1 MKKNAADLPRRYPG
15 LKPFERNQSAVFHG
29 RKDDIQR
36 LTNLVLRERLVV
48 LFAKSGIGKTSL
60 LQAGVAPELERQ
72 DFTPVFLRADKTNA
86 PLLDTMGAV
95 LDSHRQVSGRDTTG
109 EHPGEK
115 QSLWEQLK
123 RLEFDFNGL
132 PATPVL
138 VFDQFEEVFTLA
150 HSDESRNRFLAELAE
165 MANETMPEAL
175 RSNLMQQFQEGKI
188 DVATMQWWE
197 KQPELRVVLSIRSDF
212 LHLIDGM
219 STRIPGILRN
229 RYQLQPLDR
238 EKARIAIVQPAL
250 AEGIYLSK
258 PFEYSESALKGMID
272 FLAGHSAKDADTE
285 AGGAQVVKRKDEIE
299 AVNLQIICQD
309 IEEKIIDEKQEECF
323 EVTPE
328 YYGGQQGLNLSIR
341 NFYNNQLLLFPKA
354 YVERILVKTQQ
365 NTDISERDKV
375 LTAQEPE
382 VLYVQAQ
389 RLIEESLITSSN
401 RRNSVVDD
409 TLLDEYQITPDFLD
423 TLVDKSRLLRK
434 EPRLDDFYY
443 EISHDTLLPAII
455 ESRDNRRD
463 KEKADL
469 EKIEYEKRLAEEA
482 KRREEIEEQLKT
494 SMRQRKLARKV
505 AITSIFALLVALI
518 ALAFAGYFLRDYL
531 RSTRSQ
537 LKQAE
542 LNVSNEIYGAATQ
555 DYAELIDNDRR
566 SWILLHTPPYKDVS
580 EEVLKVQK
588 LEVQYDSLAYHLTK
602 SDSFSFMGDYAGA
615 LHAYRDAQ
623 MVMLQYK
630 AMNYELST
638 KTDSGRIWRV
648 DSSRMEMKYLDL
660 TRRVI
665 NIRETLIRN
674 FEISQRNF
682 EVFKE
687 ARVWGQAIR
696 NLEKM
701 ERLLPKDPE
710 DMEVL
715 RDALVMNESPKDFVD
730 RELYRAKR
738 MLGIQ

>member
-29 RKDDIQR
+29 RRDDIQR
-36 LTNLVLRERLVV
+36 LSNLVLRERLVV

-86 PLLDTMGAV
+86 PLLDTMSAV
-95 LDSHRQVSGRDTTG
+95 LDSQTQVSGRDNTG
-109 EHPGEK
+109 EQPGAR
-115 QSLWEQLK
+115 QTLWEQMK

-150 HSDESRNRFLAELAE
+150 HTDESRNRFLAELADL
-165 MANETMPEAL
+165 ANETMPEAL
-175 RSNLMQQFQEGKI
+175 RSNLLLRFQQGEM
-188 DVATMQWWE
+188 DVTTMQWWE
-197 KQPELRVVLSIRSDF
+197 KQPELRVVISIRSDF

-219 STRIPGILRN
+219 SARIPGILRN

-250 AEGIYLSK
+250 AEGAFLSL
-258 PFEYSESALKGMID
+258 PFEYSETALEGMID
-272 FLAGHSAKDADTE
+272 FLAGHNASGSDIDADNM
-285 AGGAQVVKRKDEIE
+285 QVIKKKDEIE
-299 AVNLQIICQD
+299 AVNLQIVCQD
-309 IEEKIIDEKQEECF
+309 IEEKIIDEHKPECF

-328 YYGGQQGLNLSIR
+328 FYGGPQGLNLSIR

-354 YVERILVKTQQ
+354 YVERILNKTQQ
-365 NTDISERDKV
+365 GSVVSEKDKL
-375 LTAQEPE
+375 LTAQSAEE
-382 VLYVQAQ
+382 LFALAQ

-409 TLLDEYQITPDFLD
+409 TLLDEYGVTADFLD
-423 TLVDKSRLLRK
+423 TLVDKSRLIRK

-455 ESRDNRRD
+455 ESRNNRRD
-463 KEKADL
+463 QEKANR

-482 KRREEIEEQLKT
+482 MRREEVEEQLRT
-494 SMRQRKLARKV
+494 SMRQRKLARRV
-505 AITSIFALLVALI
+505 AITSIFTLVIALI

-531 RSTRSQ
+531 RSARSQ

-542 LNVSNEIYGAATQ
+542 LNVSNEIYDAATQ
-555 DYAELIDNDRR
+555 DYQELIENPRR
-566 SWILLHTPPYKDVS
+566 SWILLHTTPYKDVS
-580 EEVLKVQK
+580 QEIVKVQK
-588 LEVQYDSLAYHLTK
+588 LQVQYDSLALHLK
-602 SDSFSFMGDYAGA
+602 QSDSLSFLRDYAGA
-615 LHAYRDAQ
+615 LHAFRNAQ
-623 MVMLQYK
+623 MALLQYK
-630 AMNYELST
+630 VMNYELST
-638 KTDSGRIWRV
+638 QTDSGRIWRV
-648 DSSRMEMKYLDL
+648 DSTRIEQEHLDL

-665 NIRETLIRN
+665 NLRETLVRN

-687 ARVWGQAIR
+687 AKVWGQAIR
-696 NLEKM
+696 NLERMK
-701 ERLLPKDPE
+701 RLLPKEPE
-710 DMEVL
+710 DMEEL
-715 RDALVMNESPKDFVD
+715 RKALVLNESPAAFVE
-730 RELYRAKR
+730 RELQYAHR
-738 MLGIQ
+738 MQGH